1 MSGGQDDPGPG
12 RDDEVLRRRLAAG
25 AATSPEHDRAVLEAA
40 ARATADIAD
49 RGDGAATPAGRGRRT
64 GAPARWLLPLA
75 AALVLAVTVP
85 WLVQDPGPVEDA
97 VRGAAAGVVPASGA
111 VLSRP
116 PEIIRGPQVPG
127 AEGYRLVVRD
137 SAARELWRRAP
148 QATPEFG
155 VTGDLRRALPAEGTV
170 LWTLSAVTPTGSQEH
185 GPYWFRLEP

>member
-75 AALVLAVTVP
+75 AALVLAVTCRGWCRTPAP
-85 WLVQDPGPVEDA
+85 WRMPCAGRR
-97 VRGAAAGVVPASGA
+97 RGSF
-111 VLSRP
+111 
-116 PEIIRGPQVPG
+116 
-127 AEGYRLVVRD
+127 
-137 SAARELWRRAP
+137 RRA
-148 QATPEFG
+148 G
-155 VTGDLRRALPAEGTV
+155 LC
-170 LWTLSAVTPTGSQEH
+170 
-185 GPYWFRLEP
+185 